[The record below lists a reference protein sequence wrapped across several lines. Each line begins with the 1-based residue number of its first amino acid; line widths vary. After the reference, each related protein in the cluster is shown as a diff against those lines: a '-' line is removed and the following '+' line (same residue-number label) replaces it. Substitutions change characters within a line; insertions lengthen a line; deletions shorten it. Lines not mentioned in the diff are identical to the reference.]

1 MRKDYYMVLGI
12 TRSAD
17 LNKIKK
23 AYRKIVKHYHPD
35 ATQTTNSE
43 KFKEITEAYETLSDD
58 TKRREY
64 DRELTRP
71 QTSVMAAHPM
81 EIVPRQTPFMD
92 DAFSMFSHVDDFFE
106 GFLPGFF
113 DRGSKAR
120 TIEKDLY
127 LEVILSREEA
137 FSGGLLP
144 ITVPVIEPC
153 PKCATSGMWEGFF
166 CNTCSGK
173 GAVQSE
179 RQFSLTIPPRTAHGT
194 EVRISLEDIGLK
206 HTILNITVSID
217 PTLDYF

>member
-23 AYRKIVKHYHPD
+23 AYRKIVKNYHPD
-35 ATQTTNSE
+35 TTHSANSD
-43 KFKEITEAYETLSDD
+43 KFKEITEAYETLCDD
-58 TKRREY
+58 VKRKQY
-64 DRELTRP
+64 DSQLTRK
-71 QTSVMAAHPM
+71 
-81 EIVPRQTPFMD
+81 QTPIISTQATEVIPRRSPFID
-92 DAFSMFSHVDDFFE
+92 DFFSAFTHVDDFFG

-113 DRGSKAR
+113 DRGTKKR
-120 TIEKDLY
+120 TPEKDLY

-137 FSGGLLP
+137 SKGGQLP

-153 PKCATSGMWEGFF
+153 PKCVTSGMWEGFF
-166 CNTCSGK
+166 CPVCYGK
-173 GAVQSE
+173 GTVESE

-194 EVRISLEDIGLK
+194 EVRISLEDIGLRD
-206 HTILNITVSID
+206 TVLNIFVSID